1 MEPIPAGGGDQIQTF
16 LFITHRPVCSS
27 HVYISLIGTQPHRY
41 WKSRSAQ
48 NRHVRVRRR
57 EMMDLAVLLGE
68 AWLFGSRRFISAPS
82 FTEAGVRFFFKAP
95 PLHTSPSAGTLH
107 PSLANCG
114 LKFAGSAALISP
126 DARGDILWPIQTVS
140 VSVHWSASRRG
151 GRGWTWNGV
160 ISLPAVYL
168 SQRRLSAKRKKRKK
182 ENPPGAAGRV

>member
-1 MEPIPAGGGDQIQTF
+1 
-16 LFITHRPVCSS
+16 
-27 HVYISLIGTQPHRY
+27 
-41 WKSRSAQ
+41 
-48 NRHVRVRRR
+48 
-57 EMMDLAVLLGE
+57 MMDLAVLLGE

-126 DARGDILWPIQTVS
+126 DARGDILWPIQTAS

-151 GRGWTWNGV
+151 GEGLDLEWRDLATCCL
-160 ISLPAVYL
+160 SFAEEAVCM
-168 SQRRLSAKRKKRKK
+168 QKKKRKK
-182 ENPPGAAGRV
+182 KTRLELRGVCDGR